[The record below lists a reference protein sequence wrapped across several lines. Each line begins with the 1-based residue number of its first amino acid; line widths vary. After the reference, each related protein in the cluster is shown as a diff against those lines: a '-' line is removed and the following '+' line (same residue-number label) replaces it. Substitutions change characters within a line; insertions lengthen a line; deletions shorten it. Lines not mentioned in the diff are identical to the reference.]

1 MCGSSHSHPRAVQVL
16 VWWLNSRAITVHT
29 GPVSSRLNPEILGSG
44 HVPEG
49 LGYAQM
55 VLVVP

>member
-1 MCGSSHSHPRAVQVL
+1 ML